1 MSESTLF
8 GADGTEVVWFAELTE
23 KMIAHLDQH
32 ELSLLCERLS
42 NDFSDACKDYEINVM
57 KTYVQTYTTTFEVKA
72 ESIEEA
78 EELLEQIA
86 KAELGYDLAHHNG
99 GEVTEEK

>member
-1 MSESTLF
+1 MS
-8 GADGTEVVWFAELTE
+8 
-23 KMIAHLDQH
+23 K
-32 ELSLLCERLS
+32 
-42 NDFSDACKDYEINVM
+42 Y
-57 KTYVQTYTTTFEVKA
+57 TYVQTYTTTFEVKA